1 MKKIFAVFAILLFS
15 ASANADEQKGSFFG
29 NFVNRVFS
37 GTAVEQVA
45 APATGD
51 HLSSQINNSMNPTPS
66 MQPQYQYQNQ
76 GYQQNPYA
84 TQGAP
89 DIAQQ
94 QKMNEELVRC
104 VFIGAAVGENTK
116 LSHESVAAQ
125 DNARRAG
132 KLLAGLNCNQILA
145 PYSQVI
151 KQAEQALTTCAA
163 NEDCETPTINQAQAN
178 AGGLKK

>member
-1 MKKIFAVFAILLFS
+1 MKKILSVFAILLFS
-15 ASANADEQKGSFFG
+15 ASAMADEQKGSFFG
-29 NFVNRVFS
+29 NFVNRVFA

-51 HLSSQINNSMNPTPS
+51 HLSGQINNTMNPAAS
-66 MQPQYQYQNQ
+66 MQPQYQAYP
-76 GYQQNPYA
+76 QQNAYA
-84 TQGAP
+84 TQAAP
-89 DIAQQ
+89 NYAQQ

-104 VFIGAAVGENTK
+104 VYVGATVGENTK
-116 LSHESVAAQ
+116 FAQESVVAQ

-132 KLLAGLNCNQILA
+132 KLLSGLNCNQILA

-151 KQAEQALTTCAA
+151 KQVEQAMSTCAD